1 MDLTSLLALPIS
13 SLWSAVIYILP
24 FLAVMTGIVF
34 FHELGHFLVARWC
47 GVRIEVFS
55 IGFGREIFGWN
66 DRHGTR
72 WKVGW
77 LPLGGYVKFEGDE
90 NAASMP
96 AREAALKASP
106 TSFHAKPLWQRALIV
121 AAGPFA
127 NFLLAI
133 FIFAAN
139 AMVVGV
145 PVLEPVIDTVQA
157 GTPAD
162 KAGFQPGDR
171 VVAINGEKIDDFQ
184 DLRRIVS
191 QSAGRELKVVVRRDG
206 RDVELTVVP
215 AEREVPDGLGGR
227 VKVGLLG
234 VQHNVAKDVS
244 YRRKG
249 PVEAVAYGAKQTWAI
264 LSGTVTYIR
273 RMVVGEADT
282 DQMAGPIRI
291 AQYTS
296 AAASISL
303 AMLIQLAAVLSVSI
317 GFVNLLPI
325 PMLDGGHLLYYL
337 IEAVRGRPLDQ
348 RAQELGFKLGMAL
361 VLALMLA
368 TTFNDILHLFSR

>member
-1 MDLTSLLALPIS
+1 
-13 SLWSAVIYILP
+13 
-24 FLAVMTGIVF
+24 
-34 FHELGHFLVARWC
+34 
-47 GVRIEVFS
+47 
-55 IGFGREIFGWN
+55 
-66 DRHGTR
+66 
-72 WKVGW
+72 
-77 LPLGGYVKFEGDE
+77 
-90 NAASMP
+90 MP
-96 AREAALKASP
+96 AREAVEKASP
-106 TSFHAKPLWQRALIV
+106 TSFHGKPLWQRALIV

-139 AMVVGV
+139 AMVIGV
-145 PVLEPVIDTVQA
+145 PVLEPVIDSVQA
-157 GTPAD
+157 GTPAE
-162 KAGFQPGDR
+162 KAGFRPGDR
-171 VVAINGEKIDDFQ
+171 VVAINGEKI
-184 DLRRIVS
+184 
-191 QSAGRELKVVVRRDG
+191 
-206 RDVELTVVP
+206 
-215 AEREVPDGLGGR
+215 
-227 VKVGLLG
+227 G
-234 VQHNVAKDVS
+234 VQHNVAKDVR

-249 PVEAVAYGAKQTWAI
+249 PLEAVAYGTKQTWAI

-273 RMVVGEADT
+273 RMVVGEANT

-348 RAQELGFKLGMAL
+348 RAQELGFKVGMAL

-368 TTFNDILHLFSR
+368 TTFNDILHLFSK